1 MHACTDP
8 AGVCVRA
15 AEGEE
20 APRAGV
26 RRVELQLLRQQR
38 RARHA
43 RGAAGAGGPQRRL
56 VQVLA
61 APAEASAAAG
71 QQEGSEAGGRQVRM
85 RRQRQ
90 AAPCRDACEGVRRR
104 GPVVVVRATHAGEER
119 RRRQGAR
126 GAPRRRGPVPGAPAG
141 PGPRRGSATEGRC
154 VGPPQIWQPARTRVL
169 LLLACAVIVVS
180 RFDVTSPMHAA
191 EEEGVQQE
199 PVDGLLRLQLC
210 SG

>member
-1 MHACTDP
+1 MHACMHRSRRHVR
-8 AGVCVRA
+8 ACVRA

-38 RARHA
+38 GARHA
-43 RGAAGAGGPQRRL
+43 RGTGGAGGPQRRL

-61 APAEASAAAG
+61 APAEATAAAG
-71 QQEGSEAGGRQVRM
+71 GQQESSEAGGRQVRM

-104 GPVVVVRATHAGEER
+104 GPIVVVRATHAGEER
-119 RRRQGAR
+119 GRRCQGAR

-141 PGPRRGSATEGRC
+141 PAPRRGSATEGRC
-154 VGPPQIWQPARTRVL
+154 VGPRKYGSHPAL
-169 LLLACAVIVVS
+169 VS
-180 RFDVTSPMHAA
+180 YNY
-191 EEEGVQQE
+191 
-199 PVDGLLRLQLC
+199 
-210 SG
+210 